1 MRFSS
6 LLISLLVLL
15 IFALPQAVQAQENG
29 IFQISGMVIS
39 KTSSEVIPFVR
50 VQVNH
55 TRRGAITNSEGFYS
69 IPVGSADTLY
79 FNHIGYH
86 ESKLVV
92 RDYLDE
98 YQGDVSSGYLYVVNY
113 LLEDSLAV
121 DTVFIFPYDTPEELR
136 TAVINMDILESPE
149 EKAARDNLDPEKL
162 HTLMAT
168 LPVDGNE
175 RLQVARNMY
184 YDYYRTRN
192 LVPTIGFDP
201 IAATRL
207 LQHIVNRTKK
217 KKNKDLNYWQ
227 D

>member
-1 MRFSS
+1 MK
-6 LLISLLVLL
+6 ISRVVLPIL
-15 IFALPQAVQAQENG
+15 IFMSVALPQLLQGQTNG
-29 IFQISGMVIS
+29 IYQISGMVIS
-39 KTSSEVIPFVR
+39 KSSSEVVPFVR

-55 TRRGAITNSEGFYS
+55 TRRGAISNSEGFYS
-69 IPVGSADTLY
+69 IPVGLADTLY

-86 ESKLVV
+86 DSKLIV
-92 RDYLDE
+92 RDYVEE
-98 YQGDVSSGYLYVVNY
+98 YQGDITSGYLYVVNY
-113 LLEDSLAV
+113 LLEDSLTI
-121 DTVFIFPYDTPEELR
+121 DTVYIFPYDTPEELR
-136 TAVINMDILESPE
+136 TAVLNMDILESPE

-175 RLQVARNMY
+175 RLMVARQMY
-184 YDYYRTRN
+184 YDYYRTQN

-207 LQHIVNRTKK
+207 LQHIVSRTKK

>member
-6 LLISLLVLL
+6 LFLPILFIIAAAMPQLL
-15 IFALPQAVQAQENG
+15 QAQDNG
-29 IFQISGMVIS
+29 IYQISGMVIS
-39 KTSSEVIPFVR
+39 KTSSEVVPFVR

-55 TRRGAITNSEGFYS
+55 TRRGAISNSEGFYS

-79 FNHIGYH
+79 FSHIGYH
-86 ESKLVV
+86 DSKLIV
-92 RDYLDE
+92 RDYLEE
-98 YQGDVSSGYLYVVNY
+98 YQGDLSSGYLYVVNY
-113 LLEDSLAV
+113 LLEDSLTI
-121 DTVFIFPYDTPEELR
+121 DTVYIFPYDTPEELR
-136 TAVINMDILESPE
+136 TAVINMDVLESPE

-175 RLQVARNMY
+175 RLMVARQMY
-184 YDYYRTRN
+184 YDYYRTQN

-207 LQHIVNRTKK
+207 LQHIVNRTRK